1 MKKIINSIGV
11 MCKSFLILL
20 SFVPSLV
27 WAAESGPQKIRL
39 TLTKTEDARS
49 CKALV
54 LSADSKPV
62 SGVAVNFYIQRNIGL
77 LPIGTLKNTN
87 DEGEANVNF
96 PKTIPGDA
104 NGNVVV
110 IARLDEN
117 ESITDQKS
125 IAWGTKAVLTT
136 PVDPNALWSSNAPTY
151 LIILSN
157 TIIAGIWGTMG
168 YIVFLLFFR
177 VKKSGANYQP

>member
-1 MKKIINSIGV
+1 MKTNMKSIRSL
-11 MCKSFLILL
+11 CKGLLLILCL
-20 SFVPSLV
+20 VPSQV
-27 WAAESGPQKIRL
+27 WAAEAGPQKIVL
-39 TLTKTEDARS
+39 TLTKTDDGRS

-62 SGVAVNFYIQRNIGL
+62 KDVSVNFYIKRNVGL

-87 DEGEANVNF
+87 EEGEAIVNF

-110 IARLDEN
+110 IARLDDDET
-117 ESITDQKS
+117 ITDQKS
-125 IAWGTKAVLTT
+125 VAWGTKLVYKES
-136 PVDPNALWSSNAPTY
+136 VEQKALWASNAPTY

-157 TIIAGIWGTMG
+157 AIIAGIWGTMG
-168 YIVFLLFFR
+168 YILFLLFFR
-177 VKKSGANYQP
+177 VKKSGANYNP

>member
-1 MKKIINSIGV
+1 MNSIGAL
-11 MCKSFLILL
+11 CKSFLLILSL
-20 SFVPSLV
+20 VPSQV
-27 WAAESGPQKIRL
+27 WAEEAGPQKITL
-39 TLTKTEDARS
+39 TLTKTEETRS

-62 SGVAVNFYIQRNIGL
+62 KDVPVNFYIQRNVGL

-87 DEGEANVNF
+87 ADGEAFANF

-110 IARLDEN
+110 IARLDED

-125 IAWGTKAVLTT
+125 IAWGTIPVYTE
-136 PVDPNALWSSNAPTY
+136 PVDPNALWASNAPTY

-177 VKKSGANYQP
+177 VKKSGANYNP